1 MGRMAPPS
9 LRVLLPALA
18 ILALAACGGEPEPAA
33 EPGETEGCRAGE
45 PGCETPTPTPTP
57 TPATSAPSP
66 TATATGATP
75 SAAPTAAATT
85 SPAATAGVAT
95 AGEAEAAT
103 GTPPATSVA
112 TATEAVPEATTVTGT
127 PDQAAAA
134 DEPSATREPAPR
146 GEVVPLSGALLELLE
161 EVAATRGLEA
171 PDQLRVRLLAPDEMA
186 DAYTGLFDDDQ
197 REALE
202 QGGALYQLLG
212 YVEPDE
218 SLWDVTVA
226 TSELVLGFYSW
237 GNKTLWIPSDQ
248 QDFDPG
254 ALSAEE
260 REILAHEMLH
270 AIQDYHFDLRESGS
284 GATTLD
290 ARLAWTSVVEGDAVL
305 HTSRWSEA
313 STLVPGGGGAGRD
326 LLLLANLQQV
336 EDIPPQIVRAFS
348 FPYLTGPVAVEAVVE
363 RHGVE
368 ALNALFGDPPDAT
381 TAIIHV
387 DLLDTDWAPDAD
399 VDSLLPADAVAG
411 SLGEGWT
418 ESESG
423 VLGEFHLMNYLAGD
437 RTAYPWAAYGY
448 EGRRFNLTEEGV
460 RRAGAG
466 WEGDSYRIFENG
478 DERVLVVVVRFETLI
493 DAHEFADEHHL
504 ATFGGEVAIEDPYT
518 FVTRDDGFV
527 VARLDPVG
535 RTVFFAIGTS
545 AEVARAALEPL
556 VRG

>member
-1 MGRMAPPS
+1 MGRMAPPL

-18 ILALAACGGEPEPAA
+18 VLALAACGGEPVPAPEPA
-33 EPGETEGCRAGE
+33 ETEGCRAGD
-45 PGCETPTPTPTP
+45 PGCETPTPTRTP
-57 TPATSAPSP
+57 TAATSAPSP
-66 TATATGATP
+66 TATAAGSAP
-75 SAAPTAAATT
+75 SAAPTATATP
-85 SPAATAGVAT
+85 SPAATA
-95 AGEAEAAT
+95 
-103 GTPPATSVA
+103 SVA
-112 TATEAVPEATTVTGT
+112 TADEAAPEATSATGAA
-127 PDQAAAA
+127 DQAAVA
-134 DEPSATREPAPR
+134 DEPTATREPAPG
-146 GEVVPLSGALLELLE
+146 GEVVPLSGALLEMLE
-161 EVAATRGLEA
+161 EVAAARGLEA
-171 PDQLRVRLLAPDEMA
+171 PDELRVRLLAPDEMA

-226 TSELVLGFYSW
+226 TSELVAGFYSW

-248 QDFDPG
+248 QDFDVG

-290 ARLAWTSVVEGDAVL
+290 ARLAWTSVVEGDAVV
-305 HTSRWSEA
+305 HTSRWSEP
-313 STLVPGGGGAGRD
+313 STLVPGGGGHGRE
-326 LLLLANLQQV
+326 LLLMANLQQV
-336 EDIPPQIVRAFS
+336 DGIPPQIVRAFS
-348 FPYLTGPVAVEAVVE
+348 FPYLTGPVAVEVVVE
-363 RHGVE
+363 RDGVE
-368 ALNALFGDPPDAT
+368 GLNALFGDPPDAT

-387 DLLDTDWAPDAD
+387 DLLDTGWAPEADAD
-399 VDSLLPADAVAG
+399 LLLPADAVAG

-448 EGRRFNLTEEGV
+448 EGRRFNFTEEAV

-478 DERVLVVVVRFETLI
+478 DERVLVVVRFETLI
-493 DAHEFADEHHL
+493 DAHEFADEHHI
-504 ATFGGEVAIEDPYT
+504 ATFGGELAVEDPYT

-527 VARLDPVG
+527 VARVEPVG